1 MLSIHVG
8 NNRGTKDN
16 VRAELTI
23 EFAVGNEDGQFWG
36 VVRSGCTHCV
46 WWLMKNDFFLGQ
58 FGKKNM
64 SFDFG
69 ARSVKDTGS
78 KVAKDTFH
86 ETKGVLS

>member
-1 MLSIHVG
+1 MATRAALPFVYCSPLAPQGVSGVLSIHVG

-69 ARSVKDTGS
+69 A
-78 KVAKDTFH
+78 
-86 ETKGVLS
+86 